1 MGPIATCCLFCPF
14 SACRAPIYTGC
25 TGPKAAQAGVMAVTS
40 IYTAAAGGLRLP
52 KGRHL
57 FLSHLSSCVS
67 SGIPQKACFPNVYQ
81 SGTRASRGSLY
92 VYGPTHSPPHLET
105 WGLLK
110 QAVPAPPLSCDILR
124 TGVSSLPCPYTEPPP
139 PDPLDLAPHLKE
151 GVLGIGWKVTPFSP
165 ANSLKW
171 LPM

>member
-1 MGPIATCCLFCPF
+1 
-14 SACRAPIYTGC
+14 
-25 TGPKAAQAGVMAVTS
+25 MAVTS
-40 IYTAAAGGLRLP
+40 IYTATAGGLCLP

-171 LPM
+171 LPMSKAW